1 MGASVGRLYPMPW
14 WKSEKKL
21 LYKLHSSNAE
31 WRAFLIKILNRP
43 RRYLLFTRETLMN
56 VSVLAW
62 SWSPGV
68 IISRVSKKSA
78 DCAQWWPQWSVIP
91 RGIYL
96 LLIYSLNELIIT
108 LRKKKLEGFSLLRAS
123 PVRLLQHLFVLFS
136 ISVPRNL
143 SCSSPIKIL
152 ISLGTNYCNV
162 YEKLC
167 QVSKLNITFVAF
179 GVPFNISVIKRPLC
193 ATWIK
198 CEKMSKFN

>member
-108 LRKKKLEGFSLLRAS
+108 LRKKKNLKGFHGYVLLLCVS
-123 PVRLLQHLFVLFS
+123 YS
-136 ISVPRNL
+136 ISL
-143 SCSSPIKIL
+143 SC
-152 ISLGTNYCNV
+152 
-162 YEKLC
+162 
-167 QVSKLNITFVAF
+167 F
-179 GVPFNISVIKRPLC
+179 PFLFHEICPAPHQL
-193 ATWIK
+193 
-198 CEKMSKFN
+198 KF

>member
-108 LRKKKLEGFSLLRAS
+108 LRKKKTWRVFTVTCFSCAS
-123 PVRLLQHLFVLFS
+123 PTASLCLVFHFCSTKSVLLL
-136 ISVPRNL
+136 
-143 SCSSPIKIL
+143 
-152 ISLGTNYCNV
+152 TN
-162 YEKLC
+162 
-167 QVSKLNITFVAF
+167 
-179 GVPFNISVIKRPLC
+179 
-193 ATWIK
+193 
-198 CEKMSKFN
+198 